1 MSQRRAKAELS
12 EPKADVAAKG
22 EGPLAI
28 IAGGGTLPCT
38 LADAALAQGRAVH
51 ILGIRGEADESIA
64 RFPHTWLKWGE
75 IGKLLTTLEDKGC
88 RDLVIIGAVKRPDLA
103 NVRFDFGA
111 IKNLPF
117 LLGLG
122 VGGDDHVL
130 SSVVRFLEG
139 KGYRVYGAGEIA
151 PELLAV
157 EGTLGAKAPSQD
169 DRDDIEAGFRLV
181 SALGRFDVGQAAVV
195 VKGRVLAVEAA
206 EGTDAMLA
214 RCAELRKGSGGRR
227 RGLGGVLIKAPKPG
241 QEERVDLPAI
251 GPDTVKRAAKAGL
264 AGIAI
269 AAGRVLIA
277 DRAATIAAADE
288 HGLFLIGMKL
298 ARTPD
303 A

>member
-12 EPKADVAAKG
+12 PSAADLDTKQD
-22 EGPLAI
+22 GPLAI
-28 IAGGGTLPCT
+28 IAGGGTLPIA
-38 LADAALAQGRAVH
+38 LAAAAAAQGRAVH
-51 ILGIRGEADESIA
+51 VLGIRGEADAKIS

-75 IGKLLTTLEDKGC
+75 VGKLFATLEELGC
-88 RDLVIIGAVKRPDLA
+88 QDLVIIGSVSRPDLA

-122 VGGDDHVL
+122 VGGDDQVL

-139 KGYRVYGAGEIA
+139 KGYRVYGAGEVA
-151 PELLAV
+151 PELLAA
-157 EGTLGAKAPSQD
+157 EGTIGDKAPSPD
-169 DRDDIEAGFRLV
+169 DRADIETGFRVV
-181 SALGRFDVGQAAVV
+181 SALGRLDVGQAAVV

-214 RCAELRKGSGGRR
+214 RCAELRKGGRR
-227 RGLGGVLIKAPKPG
+227 RGLAGVLVKAPKPG
-241 QEERVDLPAI
+241 QEERVDLPTI
-251 GPDTVKRAAKAGL
+251 GPDTVEMAAQAGL
-264 AGIAI
+264 AGIAV

-277 DRAATIAAADE
+277 DRDATIAAAGQ
-288 HGLFLIGMKL
+288 HGLFLVGQKL
-298 ARTPD
+298 ARDQD

>member
-12 EPKADVAAKG
+12 PSAADLDTKQD
-22 EGPLAI
+22 GPLAI
-28 IAGGGTLPCT
+28 IAGGGALPIA
-38 LADAALAQGRAVH
+38 LAAAAAAQGRAVH
-51 ILGIRGEADESIA
+51 VIGIRGEADAKIS

-75 IGKLLTTLEDKGC
+75 VGKLFATLEGLGC
-88 RDLVIIGAVKRPDLA
+88 RDLVIIGSVSRPDLA

-122 VGGDDHVL
+122 VGGDDQVL

-139 KGYRVYGAGEIA
+139 KGYRVYGAGEVA
-151 PELLAV
+151 PELLAA
-157 EGTLGAKAPSQD
+157 EGNLGAKAPSPD
-169 DRDDIEAGFRLV
+169 DRADIETGFRVV
-181 SALGRFDVGQAAVV
+181 SALGRLDVGQAAVV

-214 RCAELRKGSGGRR
+214 RCAELRKGGRR
-227 RGLGGVLIKAPKPG
+227 RGLAGVLVKAPKPG
-241 QEERVDLPAI
+241 QEERVDLPTI
-251 GPDTVKRAAKAGL
+251 GPDTVEMAAQAGL
-264 AGIAI
+264 AGIAV

-277 DRAATIAAADE
+277 DRNATIAAAGQ
-288 HGLFLIGMKL
+288 HGLFLVGQKL
-298 ARTPD
+298 ARDQD

>member
-1 MSQRRAKAELS
+1 MSQRRAKADLT
-12 EPKADVAAKG
+12 EPKADAAVKA

-75 IGKLLTTLEDKGC
+75 VGKLFTTLEDQGC
-88 RDLVIIGAVKRPDLA
+88 RDLVIIGAVTRPDFA
-103 NVRFDFGA
+103 KVRFDFGA
-111 IKNLPF
+111 IRNLPF
-117 LLGLG
+117 LLSLG

-130 SSVVRFLEG
+130 SSVVRFLER
-139 KGYRVYGAGEIA
+139 KGYRVYGAGEVA
-151 PELLAV
+151 PELLAA
-157 EGTLGAKAPSQD
+157 EGTLGANAPSQD
-169 DRDDIEAGFRLV
+169 DRDDIETGFRVV

-227 RGLGGVLIKAPKPG
+227 RGLAGVLIKAPKPG
-241 QEERVDLPAI
+241 QEERVDLPTI
-251 GPDTVKRAAKAGL
+251 GPDTVERAAKAGL

-277 DRAATIAAADE
+277 DCAATIASADKQ
-288 HGLFLIGMKL
+288 GLFLIGQKL
-298 ARTPD
+298 RTPD

>member
-12 EPKADVAAKG
+12 PSAADLDTKQD
-22 EGPLAI
+22 GPLAI
-28 IAGGGTLPCT
+28 IAGGGALPIA
-38 LADAALAQGRAVH
+38 LAAAAAAQGRAVH
-51 ILGIRGEADESIA
+51 VIGIRGEADAKIS

-75 IGKLLTTLEDKGC
+75 VGKLFATLEGLGC
-88 RDLVIIGAVKRPDLA
+88 RDLVIIGSVSRPDLA

-122 VGGDDHVL
+122 VGGDDQVL

-139 KGYRVYGAGEIA
+139 KGYRVYGAGEVA
-151 PELLAV
+151 PELLAA
-157 EGTLGAKAPSQD
+157 EGNLGAKTPSPD
-169 DRDDIEAGFRLV
+169 DRADIETGFRVV
-181 SALGRFDVGQAAVV
+181 SALGRLDVGQAAVV

-214 RCAELRKGSGGRR
+214 RCAELRKGGRR
-227 RGLGGVLIKAPKPG
+227 RGLAGVLVKAPKPG
-241 QEERVDLPAI
+241 QEERVDLPTI
-251 GPDTVKRAAKAGL
+251 GPDTVELAAQAGL
-264 AGIAI
+264 AGIAV

-277 DRAATIAAADE
+277 DRDTTIAAAGQ
-288 HGLFLIGMKL
+288 HGLFLVGQKL
-298 ARTPD
+298 ARDQD